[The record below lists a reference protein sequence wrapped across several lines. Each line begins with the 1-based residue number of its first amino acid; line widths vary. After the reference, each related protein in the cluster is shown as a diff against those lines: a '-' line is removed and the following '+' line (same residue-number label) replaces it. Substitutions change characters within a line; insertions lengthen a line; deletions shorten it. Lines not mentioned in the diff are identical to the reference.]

1 MNPLT
6 QLMVLVLALFGAVII
21 FKLLKKVGKAVKY
34 LLINSV
40 LGLVTLYVLS
50 LLGLV
55 TVPIN
60 LFTLLVVALGG
71 LWGVL
76 LLIVAGFLHILV

>member
-6 QLMVLVLALFGAVII
+6 QLMVLVLALFGAVLL
-21 FKLLKKVGKAVKY
+21 FKFLKKVGKAIKY

-40 LGLVTLYVLS
+40 LGLVTIYVLS
-50 LLGLV
+50 ILGLV
-55 TVPIN
+55 AIPIN
-60 LFTLLVVALGG
+60 PFTLLVVAVGG

-76 LLIVAGFLHILV
+76 ILIIAGFLHVLV